1 MTLMTDRRVLVTG
14 GTSGIGAAV
23 VARLA
28 AEGAHGAVL
37 DLPAALEHGALPD
50 GFVGFPVDVRDE
62 ASVQQAVADA
72 QSGADPLDAL
82 IPCSGIVPA
91 WTTLAELDLAEFDN
105 VMAVN
110 TRGVAATFKHAGPH
124 LRDGGAIAVIG
135 SLNSWRGDAH
145 LASYVASKHAVLGL
159 VRTAAMDLGRRGIRV
174 NAVAPGPIAT
184 EALLGRMRS
193 RADGGGLSVE
203 DALAAAAALTAT
215 GAIATVEQ
223 VAGAVLF
230 LVSELSAGVSGH
242 LIPVDGGLS

>member
-37 DLPAALEHGALPD
+37 DLPAAIERTALPD

-62 ASVQQAVADA
+62 ASVEQAVADA
-72 QSGADPLDAL
+72 QTGADPLDAL

-110 TRGVAATFKHAGPH
+110 ARGVAATFKHAGPH
-124 LRDGGAIAVIG
+124 VRDGGAIAVIG

-184 EALLGRMRS
+184 EALLDRMRS
-193 RADGGGLSVE
+193 RADGGGLSVD

-215 GAIATVEQ
+215 GAIATVQ
-223 VAGAVLF
+223 DVAGAVLF

>member
-1 MTLMTDRRVLVTG
+1 MTLMTNRRVLVTG

-37 DLPAALEHGALPD
+37 DLPDAIERTDLPD

-72 QSGADPLDAL
+72 QTGADPLDAL

-110 TRGVAATFKHAGPH
+110 ARGMAATFKHAGPH
-124 LRDGGAIAVIG
+124 VRDGGAIAVIG

-184 EALLGRMRS
+184 EALLSRMRS
-193 RADGGGLSVE
+193 RADGGGLSVD

-215 GAIATVEQ
+215 GAIATVQ
-223 VAGAVLF
+223 DVAGAVLF